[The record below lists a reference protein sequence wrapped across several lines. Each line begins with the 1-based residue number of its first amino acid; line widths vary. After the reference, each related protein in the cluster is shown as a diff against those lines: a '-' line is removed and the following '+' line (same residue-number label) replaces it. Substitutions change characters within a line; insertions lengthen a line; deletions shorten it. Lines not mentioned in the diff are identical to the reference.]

1 MHLKSSNVCIITRS
15 SVASPLFKGL
25 ATKRTTVKWTT
36 APLITL
42 KSQSRY
48 NQKEKQMNI
57 CNFLMERLS
66 QKRTRQP
73 RKAKRVVSGHGSLTS
88 GFQGNITVRKRH
100 SRCNQFISFTRLTFT
115 SILSYKKE
123 KRNELTL
130 MKNENIL
137 FNFFVPLVFTCMLVF
152 IPCSLVILFIFH
164 CFSYKNSLITGCPDY
179 FSRLSREL
187 CPFIDN
193 ISADIRNKRTCI
205 ALHGDISVSRQ

>member
-57 CNFLMERLS
+57 CSFLMERLS

-88 GFQGNITVRKRH
+88 GFQGNITERKRH

-115 SILSYKKE
+115 SILSYKKK

-130 MKNENIL
+130 MKNENIKKKIFKTYCSIFL
-137 FNFFVPLVFTCMLVF
+137 FLSWSRACW
-152 IPCSLVILFIFH
+152 CSSLVH
-164 CFSYKNSLITGCPDY
+164 
-179 FSRLSREL
+179 
-187 CPFIDN
+187 
-193 ISADIRNKRTCI
+193 
-205 ALHGDISVSRQ
+205 